1 MHSKGPK
8 TQYSTAAV
16 LIFVAVFVWVIGP
29 VNVAM
34 AFDFHIDSAHGSN
47 SYGVNRPGT
56 ECPTGTPCP
65 TGDCTHCHDTFQK
78 TICGVNPLMLFV
90 PDYSTSQTENFCF
103 ECHRGVGTFQ
113 DPAFN
118 NYNYTQRAN
127 GYTYTYFP
135 TNILDAFSYI
145 DETGNSV
152 YNLGYSTG
160 TSHKLTDI
168 KNFLKEKEWG
178 YTPDSNPCTACHNP
192 HMAQRDPHTDG
203 SRGWPVSRPSGH
215 AQPSTW
221 KLWGDDPDER
231 MNQYTTYQA
240 PAALCLD
247 NSLDAT
253 YTIHCD
259 DGDKVVAQ
267 DQRLN
272 AGVWVSLGT
281 YPLGHDGVDDY
292 VQLSQSEDGVVIADA
307 VKVTLVESWDVIMDN
322 TDADYIGDDWILGG
336 DPCNG
341 FYGSD
346 YHYSLKGNGS
356 DTATWTPYIPESGDY
371 HVYGMWPV
379 HCYQP
384 YTGYNAPYTVCYSGG
399 SQTIR
404 VDQRN
409 TSNNAVEW
417 NLLGTFPFVE
427 GTSGYVVLSDDIDCC
442 GVAADAVMWEKVRPG
457 GEPVEIIVDN
467 PDGTPSGSWPVSSCL
482 AGYYGDG
489 YQYHDEGS
497 GPDYFRWTTTVT
509 IPGTY
514 EIFVRWAGVHEP
526 DGSATADGSNLT
538 DYVTFCTDCH
548 NSSNTIYSNVLDRNL
563 YTFDWNV
570 EKHGLGDADDDDDTL
585 TDVKAPYDDSTRYVL
600 ACTDCHEPHG
610 TQNNLLVRPYVNNQW
625 VRIKTYGTGYGPY
638 PNSRPNKEWI
648 YLCGRCHGHFAR
660 YDGHIHSN
668 DFDGD
673 GEDDC
678 TSCHGGGTYRICSD
692 CHYHGNTTID
702 GFEYGPLF

>member
-1 MHSKGPK
+1 MQIRRSRI
-8 TQYSTAAV
+8 QYLPTTILIVVGV
-16 LIFVAVFVWVIGP
+16 LFWVLSCGGM
-29 VNVAM
+29 AT
-34 AFDFHIDSAHGSN
+34 AFDFHADSAHGN
-47 SYGVNRPGT
+47 ESYGVNRLD
-56 ECPTGTPCP
+56 TGYDI
-65 TGDCTHCHDTFQK
+65 GDCAHCHDTFDK

-103 ECHRGVGTFQ
+103 ECHKGVGTLQ

-118 NYNYTQRAN
+118 NYNYTQRVN

-135 TNILDAFSYI
+135 TNIFDAFSYI

-168 KNFLKEKEWG
+168 KNFLDGRWG
-178 YTPDSNPCTACHNP
+178 YTADSNPCMACHNP
-192 HMAQRDPHTDG
+192 HIAQRDPHAAG

-215 AQPSTW
+215 TAPSTW
-221 KLWGDDPDER
+221 QLWGDDPDER

-247 NSLDAT
+247 NSPDAT
-253 YTIHCD
+253 YTIHHD
-259 DGDKVVAQ
+259 EGNEVVAE

-272 AGVWVSLGT
+272 AGVWISLGT

-292 VQLSQSEDGVVIADA
+292 VELAQSPNGIVIADA
-307 VKVTLVESWDVIMDN
+307 IKCNLVEAWDIIMDN
-322 TDADYIGDDWILGG
+322 TDAAYVGDDWALGG
-336 DPCNG
+336 DPCVG
-341 FYGSD
+341 FYGPD
-346 YHYSLKGNGS
+346 YEYSLKGDGS
-356 DTATWTPYIPESGDY
+356 DTATWTPYIAEAGDY
-371 HVYGMWPV
+371 NVYGMWPV

-384 YTGYNAPYTVCYSGG
+384 YTGYNAPYTVHYSDG

-409 TSNNAVEW
+409 TSNRVEEW
-417 NLLGTFPFVE
+417 NLLGTFSFVE

-442 GVAADAVMWEKVRPG
+442 GVAADAIMWEKVRPG
-457 GEPVEIIVDN
+457 GAEEVIVDN
-467 PDGTPSGSWPVSSCL
+467 PDGNGTPTESWPSSTSL
-482 AGYYGDG
+482 AGYYGDD
-489 YQYHDEGS
+489 YQYHNEGT
-497 GPDYFRWTTTVT
+497 GADFRWTITVT

-514 EIFVRWAGVHEP
+514 EIFVRWVGVHEP
-526 DGSATADGSNLT
+526 ELSATGDGSNLT

-548 NSSNTIYSNVLDRNL
+548 NNSNTIYSNVLDRNL

-570 EKHGLGDADDDDDTL
+570 EKHGLGNADDDNDSMTE
-585 TDVKAPYDDSTRYVL
+585 VKAPYGDNTRYVL

-610 TQNNLLVRPYVNNQW
+610 TQNNLLIRPYVNNQW

-648 YLCGRCHGHFAR
+648 YLCGRCHGQLAR

-668 DFDGD
+668 DIDGD
-673 GEDDC
+673 GENDC

-702 GFEYGPLF
+702 GFEYGQLF